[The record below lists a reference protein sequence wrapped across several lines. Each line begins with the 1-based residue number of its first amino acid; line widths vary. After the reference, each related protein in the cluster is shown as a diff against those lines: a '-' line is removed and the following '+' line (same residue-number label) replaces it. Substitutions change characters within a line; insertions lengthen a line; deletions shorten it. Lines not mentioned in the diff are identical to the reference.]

1 MAPDPQIEDILG
13 GLEDGKLVD
22 GPTIG
27 NTDGSKQWY
36 NIMDP
41 KYSLEGGMVDG
52 VDTKSWKTS
61 GINLNILPPI
71 EPQEPETCEQK
82 CAETMRKQ
90 RENCGV
96 LRKRVAMALKKAG
109 CPSKVTALAG
119 KKKVCAKSKPK
130 KKKAGGVRCGTSSC
144 SMVTV

>member
-1 MAPDPQIEDILG
+1 MADPQIENIMGEIDSAGVLT
-13 GLEDGKLVD
+13 E

-27 NTDGSKQWY
+27 TEDGTQQWY

-41 KYSLEGGMVDG
+41 TYSLEGGKIDG
-52 VDTKSWKTS
+52 KDTKSWKTA
-61 GINLNILPPI
+61 GINLAVLPPI

-90 RENCGV
+90 KENCGV

-119 KKKVCAKSKPK
+119 KKKVCSKSKPK
-130 KKKAGGVRCGTSSC
+130 KKAGGSVRCGTKSC
-144 SMVTV
+144 SRV